1 MELSPS
7 QRTALAVKRLQHR
20 HHRELDARLRG
31 IGTTL
36 SQWDALRHVARSPGA
51 STRELAALTF
61 MTDQSFG
68 ALAIKL
74 AEQGLVTRTPGQGR
88 VVHHAITPAGEAML
102 EKATAIAD
110 EVFADS
116 FAPLSEPDRATL
128 ETLLTRVLDGWA
140 ARDRPRP

>member
-1 MELSPS
+1 MGFSAL
-7 QRTALAVKRLQHR
+7 QRTGLALKRLQHR
-20 HHRELDARLRG
+20 HHVELDARLRG

-74 AEQGLVTRTPGQGR
+74 AEQGLVKRTPGQGR
-88 VVHHAITPAGEAML
+88 VVHHVITNEGEVLL
-102 EKATAIAD
+102 EKATVIAD
-110 EVFADS
+110 EVLGES
-116 FAPLSEPDRATL
+116 FAPLSEADRATL
-128 ETLLTRVLDGWA
+128 EALLNRVLEGWA
-140 ARDRPRP
+140 ARRE